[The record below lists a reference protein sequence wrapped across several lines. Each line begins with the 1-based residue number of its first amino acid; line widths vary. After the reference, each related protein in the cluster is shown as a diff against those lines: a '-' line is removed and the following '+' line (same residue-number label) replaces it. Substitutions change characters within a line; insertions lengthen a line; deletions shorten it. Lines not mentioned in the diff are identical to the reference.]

1 MIDTDALFAAARARI
16 HAMIDARLAYVPR
29 SDKWIRRSV
38 GQRWRKDR
46 KWTDAKQR

>member
-1 MIDTDALFAAARARI
+1 MIDTDAMIAAARARI
-16 HAMIDARLAYVPR
+16 HAMIEQRLAYVPR

-46 KWTDAKQR
+46 RQTKGNA